1 MTELFAPTN
10 QVPGLKLF
18 QVVELREKEE
28 AEDEEAKVASK
39 AAEAAALMHQAN
51 LDGVDTLFDDMTAGD
66 DEWAKLA
73 QACTPLLFTSPCEL
87 QPTISMFL
95 S

>member
-1 MTELFAPTN
+1 MHTSVCARQCALEELIAHVT
-10 QVPGLKLF
+10 LTRSKKSRHF

-28 AEDEEAKVASK
+28 AEEEDAKVALK
-39 AAEAAALMHQAN
+39 AAEAAALMQQAN

-73 QACTPLLFTSPCEL
+73 QVLTY
-87 QPTISMFL
+87 
-95 S
+95 